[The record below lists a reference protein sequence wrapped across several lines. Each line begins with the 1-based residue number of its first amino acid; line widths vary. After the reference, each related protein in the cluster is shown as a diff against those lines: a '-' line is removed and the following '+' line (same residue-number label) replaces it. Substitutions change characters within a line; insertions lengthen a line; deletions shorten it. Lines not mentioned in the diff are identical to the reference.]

1 MTANTSPMKTAL
13 IAFTA
18 ALSLCSCAGT
28 KVVQT
33 QVATGA
39 LSPKKIFIQPFA
51 SGEFTGNHEG
61 EAMRTIHR
69 SQAGNEFAQILKFEL
84 EKLAPTTVLKPGES
98 ADGGWLVAGEL
109 EQVDAGSPIKRALL
123 GELGVG
129 RSGIVVHVQVKD
141 MEASNHHDGKGG
153 TGNTLYEFDVTGG
166 SRMQGHNG
174 TMMASGLGYSAPF
187 DYRNV
192 AERIAQTL
200 DPDREKYGV
209 RSSWSRR

>member
-1 MTANTSPMKTAL
+1 MKTAL
-13 IAFTA
+13 IALTA
-18 ALSLCSCAGT
+18 ALSLCSCAGS

-39 LSPKKIFIQPFA
+39 LSPQKIFIRPFGA
-51 SGEFTGNHEG
+51 GEFAGNHEG
-61 EAMRTIHR
+61 EAMRTIHH
-69 SQAGNEFAQILKFEL
+69 SQAGNEFAQILKTEL

-98 ADGGWLVAGEL
+98 PDGGWLVAGEL
-109 EQVDAGSPIKRALL
+109 EQVNAGSPIKRAFI
-123 GELGVG
+123 GQFGQG
-129 RSGIVVHVQVKD
+129 RSGILVHVQIKD

-153 TGNTLYEFDVTGG
+153 TGNTLYEFDVAGG
-166 SRMQGHNG
+166 SRGQGHLG
-174 TMMASGLGYSAPF
+174 TTTASGLGYAPSF

-209 RSSWSRR
+209 RSVSSRH